1 MWEEEH
7 PLLTLAQGSSSFVV
21 VLVLDQEADL
31 ILSSQVAGGY
41 TPELRLLLSITQNK
55 GGGRE
60 VIVCSLARS
69 QIFFS
74 RLVLFFLPIN

>member
-7 PLLTLAQGSSSFVV
+7 PLLTLAQGSSSFMD

-41 TPELRLLLSITQNK
+41 KTSTCE
-55 GGGRE
+55 
-60 VIVCSLARS
+60 RS
-69 QIFFS
+69 
-74 RLVLFFLPIN
+74 